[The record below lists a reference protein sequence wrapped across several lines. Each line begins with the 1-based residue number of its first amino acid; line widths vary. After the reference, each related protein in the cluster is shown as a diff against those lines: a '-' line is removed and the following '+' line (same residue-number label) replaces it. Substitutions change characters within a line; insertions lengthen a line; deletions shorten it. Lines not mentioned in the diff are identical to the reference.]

1 MCTRQAALQLWLVFL
16 NKSNDD
22 AGGLARVL
30 PYLAHGN
37 AAAQAALLD
46 HYTACLDL
54 AAFDAAGAQQQQVRL
69 LLGAEICYWA
79 CHQTSKTTLHII
91 LLCKALNRILA
102 FHACL
107 LGVACRVSTHNDRF
121 CCSII
126 LPSTVYDII

>member
-54 AAFDAAGAQQQQVRL
+54 AAFDAAGAQQQQVQLSAWRQNL
-69 LLGAEICYWA
+69 VLVLSSNL
-79 CHQTSKTTLHII
+79 QFTSSCFAKH
-91 LLCKALNRILA
+91 
-102 FHACL
+102 
-107 LGVACRVSTHNDRF
+107 
-121 CCSII
+121 
-126 LPSTVYDII
+126 